1 MVHYDKVLHSVQ
13 LVYHATENTVV
24 YTSDMQRTM
33 NAASNIQRLSCMLI
47 GCVFYACHKY
57 SEPTRRSHK
66 LPNISSKLNYLNKQ
80 IEEIEFYRCTTF
92 LIAFRTFQGMKIVG
106 ATCSSEGAEE
116 YVFQDGVIDPSTN
129 TIVYNCICKGRSSL
143 FIGPHKMVCVIHYW
157 ICPVT
162 S

>member
-1 MVHYDKVLHSVQ
+1 
-13 LVYHATENTVV
+13 
-24 YTSDMQRTM
+24 MQRTM
-33 NAASNIQRLSCMLI
+33 KAASNIQRLSCMLI

-80 IEEIEFYRCTTF
+80 IEEIEFYSCTKS
-92 LIAFRTFQGMKIVG
+92 LMAFPTFQGVKIVG
-106 ATCSSEGAEE
+106 ATCSTEGAAE

-129 TIVYNCICKGRSSL
+129 TIVYNCICKGRSLL
-143 FIGPHKMVCVIHYW
+143 FTGANNMVCVIHYW